1 MSAGME
7 ASWKDACDLDASS
20 QRRRPFVCLE
30 PRKQL
35 STFSPRFAW
44 KAQNLEATLN
54 PGGGFLKNI
63 MVRTDATVGC

>member
-7 ASWKDACDLDASS
+7 ASWKDACNLDASS
-20 QRRRPFVCLE
+20 TVVCLE

-63 MVRTDATVGC
+63 MVRTDATVGY